1 MVYRVVFNYVDA
13 KMNQVKV
20 YFKIYIFFLITK
32 FYDNLMIFEH
42 QVLGSFKSHM
52 DKKRL
57 GGKKFDGFVHV

>member
-20 YFKIYIFFLITK
+20 YFKTFFFKFSK